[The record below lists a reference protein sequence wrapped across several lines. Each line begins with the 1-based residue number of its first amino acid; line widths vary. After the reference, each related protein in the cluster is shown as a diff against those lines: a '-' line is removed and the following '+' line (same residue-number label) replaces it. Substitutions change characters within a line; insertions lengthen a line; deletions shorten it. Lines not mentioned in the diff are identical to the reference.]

1 MNVLLQRL
9 LIIIVMLPATATP
22 IKVTNQLANMK
33 AYSQLFALESTINL
47 DMHQYFNKKFA
58 ATRTCTIPNP
68 SNRTCIQLP
77 VTSQKINPE
86 VIIVD
91 NNSNETNIQTGW
103 DQMAKMV
110 EVVLLSSVILS
121 KVRESASQAC

>member
-1 MNVLLQRL
+1 
-9 LIIIVMLPATATP
+9 MLPATATP

-77 VTSQKINPE
+77 VTSRKINRE
-86 VIIVD
+86 VIIVED
-91 NNSNETNIQTGW
+91 NNETNIQTGW

>member
-77 VTSQKINPE
+77 VTSRKINRE
-86 VIIVD
+86 VIIVED
-91 NNSNETNIQTGW
+91 NNETNIQTGW

>member
-1 MNVLLQRL
+1 MLL
-9 LIIIVMLPATATP
+9 ATATP
-22 IKVTNQLANMK
+22 IKVTNQLANTM
-33 AYSQLFALESTINL
+33 AQSQLFALESTINL
-47 DMHQYFNKKFA
+47 DMHQYFNKKCA

-86 VIIVD
+86 VIIVED
-91 NNSNETNIQTGW
+91 KETNIQTGW
-103 DQMAKMV
+103 DLAKMV